1 MEETHYPHQVIFHN
15 SHLMKLSRP
24 HSNKQNQ
31 SVIKKKL
38 NLFVNLVFNS
48 RTLSNAECHHIKLS
62 VMSEACHP
70 NLRQEAEAEGLSSQ
84 DYPELCSE
92 LCLGLG
98 YALELNLGLGCT
110 LVLYQN

>member
-1 MEETHYPHQVIFHN
+1 M
-15 SHLMKLSRP
+15 
-24 HSNKQNQ
+24 QN
-31 SVIKKKL
+31 VT
-38 NLFVNLVFNS
+38 
-48 RTLSNAECHHIKLS
+48 TLSWVS
-62 VMSEACHP
+62 VTG
-70 NLRQEAEAEGLSSQ
+70 LRPILKQEAEAEGLPSQ